1 MGEGKLTLSSN
12 YNFPFIFLNHISLF
26 LSLRVWISSCTGL
39 WPCICKFPKQRGPCL
54 CYGRVCATCWKP
66 LLLNPIN
73 YLCIKESE
81 HWSEATEVHSLQWGP
96 GAGESLCWTIW
107 MLFLPSGPFCCQ
119 RMYIDNKERVC
130 EKVPMKD
137 TEEGA
142 NISITLAL
150 YWHQRSIETQP
161 CLFWAIDVLDQ
172 KKCQHA

>member
-1 MGEGKLTLSSN
+1 
-12 YNFPFIFLNHISLF
+12 
-26 LSLRVWISSCTGL
+26 
-39 WPCICKFPKQRGPCL
+39 
-54 CYGRVCATCWKP
+54 
-66 LLLNPIN
+66 
-73 YLCIKESE
+73 
-81 HWSEATEVHSLQWGP
+81 
-96 GAGESLCWTIW
+96 
-107 MLFLPSGPFCCQ
+107 
-119 RMYIDNKERVC
+119 MYIDNKERVC